1 MNHEQPR
8 RKLRRDAAANRE
20 RILTHAAAVIA
31 AEGIGTSLHR
41 LADDLGLGIGTVYR
55 HFPTQDDLYLAI
67 YERYWERADASYAA
81 RVTPGLDAWGRVI
94 AYVDTAIEVVFG
106 YPAGR
111 LVTPRVQRV
120 FPHLVRTS
128 AWTESIVEAVGIARS
143 EGLIRA
149 DLDASDIAVM
159 PFLVGE
165 LAAVPCA
172 PPSWSG
178 CARSSSTPCVRPTP
192 SARRCRRRPS
202 RSRPFWPCRT
212 RTARAPERDG
222 PGVRTPSRARRRG
235 R

>member
-1 MNHEQPR
+1 VNHEQPR

-111 LVTPRVQRV
+111 LVTPRVQRA

-128 AWTESIVEAVGIARS
+128 AWTESIIEAVDIATS
-143 EGLIRA
+143 QGLIRA

-165 LAAVPCA
+165 LAAVPDA
-172 PPSWSG
+172 L
-178 CARSSSTPCVRPTP
+178 RP
-192 SARRCRRRPS
+192 ALVERMRAIIIDAMRP
-202 RSRPFWPCRT
+202 
-212 RTARAPERDG
+212 ADAE
-222 PGVRTPSRARRRG
+222 RTPLPASPVSLEALLALPDADRASA
-235 R
+235 

>member
-1 MNHEQPR
+1 VNHEQPR

-128 AWTESIVEAVGIARS
+128 AWTESIIEAVDIATS
-143 EGLIRA
+143 QGLIRA
-149 DLDASDIAVM
+149 DLGASDIAVM

-165 LAAVPCA
+165 LAAVPEA
-172 PPSWSG
+172 L
-178 CARSSSTPCVRPTP
+178 RP
-192 SARRCRRRPS
+192 ALIERMRAIIIDAMRPVG
-202 RSRPFWPCRT
+202 
-212 RTARAPERDG
+212 AE
-222 PGVRTPSRARRRG
+222 RTPLPAAPVSLLALLALPDADRASA
-235 R
+235 